1 MRLTESNMKLNCI
14 LGKIYYRQKLQQ
26 QIHAK
31 NLKNVEIRE
40 NIFIS
45 FRFEWRI
52 DGSNDFYEDWQAILY
67 PLQDDVADNVVKQM
81 LNLAPPSDGSYD
93 VECISYQTFQDATIT
108 QGANV
113 TFEVNSSSTDDK
125 VRFFELKKICQNMQG

>member
-1 MRLTESNMKLNCI
+1 
-14 LGKIYYRQKLQQ
+14 
-26 QIHAK
+26 
-31 NLKNVEIRE
+31 
-40 NIFIS
+40 
-45 FRFEWRI
+45 
-52 DGSNDFYEDWQAILY
+52 
-67 PLQDDVADNVVKQM
+67 M

-125 VRFFELKKICQNMQG
+125 VRFFELTKNLSKHARLIIVWLDHQNCIFALTQKVYVEVVDF

>member
-1 MRLTESNMKLNCI
+1 
-14 LGKIYYRQKLQQ
+14 
-26 QIHAK
+26 
-31 NLKNVEIRE
+31 
-40 NIFIS
+40 
-45 FRFEWRI
+45 
-52 DGSNDFYEDWQAILY
+52 
-67 PLQDDVADNVVKQM
+67 M

-125 VRFFELKKICQNMQG
+125 VRFFELTKKFVKTCKVNNCLIRSSKLHICILLKKFMSR